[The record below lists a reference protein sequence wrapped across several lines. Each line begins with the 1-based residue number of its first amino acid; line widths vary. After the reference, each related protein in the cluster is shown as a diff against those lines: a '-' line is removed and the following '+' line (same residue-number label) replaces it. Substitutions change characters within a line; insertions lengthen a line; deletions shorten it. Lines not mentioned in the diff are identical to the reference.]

1 MNTEI
6 KQDFSYPKEEI
17 DLRDTFALGQRKL
30 WILSITL
37 LFLVT
42 SIIFSLFLP
51 DIYRSQTILKPVT
64 QDETSGSP
72 INAVSGLANLA
83 GVNIPSTSF
92 ATNTKVAIETMKA
105 FSFFEKVLCHKF
117 N

>member
-6 KQDFSYPKEEI
+6 KQDFPYPKEEI
-17 DLRDTFALGQRKL
+17 DLREILFALGQRKL

-51 DIYRSQTILKPVT
+51 DIYASNHFKAHSKMKLQARLLMQFPVWPILR
-64 QDETSGSP
+64 E
-72 INAVSGLANLA
+72 
-83 GVNIPSTSF
+83 
-92 ATNTKVAIETMKA
+92 
-105 FSFFEKVLCHKF
+105 
-117 N
+117 

>member
-17 DLRDTFALGQRKL
+17 DLREILFALGQRKL

-51 DIYRSQTILKPVT
+51 DIYRSQTILKPAQ

-83 GVNIPSTSF
+83 GVNIPSTSLQL
-92 ATNTKVAIETMKA
+92 IPR
-105 FSFFEKVLCHKF
+105 LQLRQ
-117 N
+117 